1 MTTEPVD
8 GQPGDE
14 NAPALRAVPGE
25 PAELEHAESS
35 PAVYADVTA
44 PGERKPILPPWL
56 RGADAMKHHARR
68 AGGYAWHAARYHGLR
83 SPVYLALTVFW
94 AAAGILAL
102 VVSWVRW
109 VLFPVPLEVYT
120 DAIAD
125 GHRAWHRAHA
135 VHEETTRRRLIAS
148 AVVAAVGVAAWV
160 LLRHRLPGLVWPL
173 LAAAAVVGL
182 ARLGRGSRR
191 IVQPAHVPMAYE
203 ALTQDVITRALGS
216 LGLAGINQ
224 WLREGNQ
231 IAFAGPVRQDG
242 PGWRAE
248 VDLPFGVTAT
258 QIIERRE
265 QLASGLRR
273 PLGAVWPEPVTS
285 EHAGRLELW
294 VGREDISK
302 AKAPAWPLLRS
313 GAVDIFAPFPY
324 AVDVRGRVVKAPL
337 IYHNWLLGSIPRQGK
352 TAAVR
357 VLACAVALDP
367 LAEPWVHELKGT
379 GDLDAMEAVA
389 HRFVSGIDD
398 EAIGYAAESLRL
410 LRAEIGRRAPR
421 IKALDPRICPEKR
434 VTREIAARRSLRL
447 RPIACIIDE
456 AQNLFAHPKHGK
468 QAGDDA
474 EFIIKVGPAMG
485 VVLVLAT
492 QRPDKDSLPTGISSN
507 VSIRFCLKVMGQV
520 ENDMILGTSAYRQ
533 GIRAT
538 TFRPKID
545 AGLGY
550 LIGEDP
556 AQVCRTYFLDVADA
570 KAVVGRARAAR
581 ERAGTLTG
589 YAAGEDTSG
598 PARDVLADALACFTD
613 GPALHWTVLAER
625 LAQRWPE
632 RYAGLTDAAISAQ
645 LRDAGVR
652 SVTVS
657 MGGAKARGC
666 RLDAIEA
673 ITAAAVTPRSDG

>member
-1 MTTEPVD
+1 MSTEPTG
-8 GQPGDE
+8 GQPDAE
-14 NAPALRAVPGE
+14 VVPLRAVPGE
-25 PAELEHAESS
+25 IEAAPSGPAA
-35 PAVYADVTA
+35 YADVTA
-44 PGERKPILPPWL
+44 PGERKPVLPPWL
-56 RGADAMKHHARR
+56 RGRDAMRHHAAR
-68 AGGYAWHAARYHGLR
+68 AGGYAWHAARFHGLR
-83 SPVYLALTVFW
+83 SPLYAAQALFW
-94 AAAGILAL
+94 ALIGAGRLAAM
-102 VVSWVRW
+102 WVRW
-109 VLFPVPLEVYT
+109 WLFSVPLEVWQ

-125 GHRAWHRAHA
+125 GHRHWHKTKA
-135 VHEETTRRRLIAS
+135 VHAQTSKTR
-148 AVVAAVGVAAWV
+148 AVISLAVFAA
-160 LLRHRLPGLVWPL
+160 GLVAGRL
-173 LAAAAVVGL
+173 LWAHVPHWVWAVAAAVALPVLAWVG
-182 ARLGRGSRR
+182 RPEGRR
-191 IVQPAHVPMAYE
+191 IVQPARVPSAYE
-203 ALTQDVITRALGS
+203 VLTQDIIARALGS
-216 LGLAGINQ
+216 LGIAGINA
-224 WLREGNQ
+224 WVREGHQ

-248 VDLPFGVTAT
+248 IDLPFGVTAT

-302 AKAPAWPLLRS
+302 AKAPAWPLLKS
-313 GAVDIFAPFPY
+313 GTVDIFAPFPY

-389 HRFVSGIDD
+389 HRFVSGLDD
-398 EAIGYAAESLRL
+398 LSIAYAAESLTM
-410 LRAEIGRRAPR
+410 LRAEIGRRGPR
-421 IKALDPRICPEKR
+421 IKALDPRLCPEKR
-434 VTREIAARRSLRL
+434 VTREIAAKRSLRL
-447 RPIACIIDE
+447 RPIVCVIDE
-456 AQNLFAHPKHGK
+456 AQNLFAHPKYGK
-468 QAGDDA
+468 QAGEDA

-485 VVLVLAT
+485 VVLILAT
-492 QRPDKDSLPTGISSN
+492 QRPDKASLPTGVSAN
-507 VSIRFCLKVMGQV
+507 VSIRFCLKVMGQL
-520 ENDMILGTSAYRQ
+520 ENDMILGTSAYKN

-556 AQVCRTYFLDVADA
+556 AQVCRTFFLDVPAA
-570 KAVVGRARAAR
+570 QTVVARARAAR
-581 ERAGTLTG
+581 ERAGTLSG
-589 YAAGEDTSG
+589 YALGEDTTA
-598 PARDVLADALACFTD
+598 PARDVLADALACFT
-613 GPALHWTVLAER
+613 GEAGLHWQAVAER
-625 LAQRWPE
+625 LAERWPD
-632 RYAGLTDAAISAQ
+632 RYAGLTADAISAQ
-645 LRDAGVR
+645 LRDAQVP

-666 RLDAIEA
+666 RLDAIQ
-673 ITAAAVTPRSDG
+673 TAAGSAVTPRSDG